1 METKNNNLFESIVD
15 DTFDFKK
22 EVSRY
27 FSYWPIFLVSMF
39 VTFVVAYSYLRLA
52 PRVYSS
58 TAKIKI
64 LDKSDGLELPTAGFV
79 FNRSNINLENEIEI
93 LLCESRN
100 VDARVSF
107 DGQANINL
115 QAGDRIVIRQHENK
129 LLLIHPEDYDY
140 YHILRSKLGWSA
152 TPP

>member
-1 METKNNNLFESIVD
+1 MKKYCYLCLGVLFKRILLVFNLFK
-15 DTFDFKK
+15 DFKQ
-22 EVSRY
+22 
-27 FSYWPIFLVSMF
+27 
-39 VTFVVAYSYLRLA
+39 
-52 PRVYSS
+52 
-58 TAKIKI
+58 I
-64 LDKSDGLELPTAGFV
+64 LLEHTCLQ
-79 FNRSNINLENEIEI
+79 NEIEI